1 MQKSEFVQRAWSCER
16 KLYRIAHTMLSSD
29 ADCEDAVQEALL
41 KAWAKVHTLRESA
54 WFETWLVRILINE
67 CRQIWRKRPR
77 AEVELIDNITADIP
91 EGAPVTEAILALPP
105 KVRIAME
112 LTVKAHFD
120 AFSYD
125 ETVFMNKNCYEIT
138 VDGMTVTFKSIDEYL
153 PSYRTTILD
162 GGMDAEIEVFDV
174 PEPLPESEGS
184 PYGNG

>member
-1 MQKSEFVQRAWSCER
+1 MQKSEFVQRAWACER
-16 KLYRIAHTMLSSD
+16 KLYRIARTILSSD

-41 KAWAKVHTLRESA
+41 KAWAKIHTLRESA

-112 LTVKAHFD
+112 LHYVEGYSIAECAQLLTITESAVKARLFRGR
-120 AFSYD
+120 
-125 ETVFMNKNCYEIT
+125 TLMKNALGE
-138 VDGMTVTFKSIDEYL
+138 EYL
-153 PSYRTTILD
+153 Q
-162 GGMDAEIEVFDV
+162 
-174 PEPLPESEGS
+174 
-184 PYGNG
+184 